1 MKKLFAIIA
10 VAMASVMVAN
20 AQIGIIGGV
29 TTSSTTIDTENFEKN
44 LENVNLYHVGI
55 AAKLPLPLGFAIQPE
70 LLYQMKGADL
80 KETYDALGT
89 GTEVQTSEF
98 STKDGF
104 IEFGLG
110 AQWGIDLV
118 ALRPFVFAKPF
129 IGYKL
134 TGDEDY
140 SNLGTEV
147 IKNGTDETYEKYLAD
162 AKTNLEYGYSI
173 GAGIEL
179 LEHFQLSLEYF
190 KNLGKMFEEDK
201 FDADKAKEAVL
212 ANYKD
217 IESYGGIKVTLGFF
231 F

>member
-20 AQIGIIGGV
+20 AQIGIVGGV
-29 TTSSTTIDTENFEKN
+29 TTNSKTIDTENFEKN
-44 LENVNLYHVGI
+44 LENVNLYHVGL
-55 AAKLPLPLGFAIQPE
+55 ALKLPLPLGFAVQPE

-89 GTEVQTSEF
+89 GTEIQTSEF
-98 STKDGF
+98 STKDGYA
-104 IEFGLG
+104 ELGVGL
-110 AQWGIDLV
+110 QWGLDLV
-118 ALRPFVFAKPF
+118 AFRPFVFAKPF
-129 IGYKL
+129 VGYRL
-134 TGDEDY
+134 TGEEDY
-140 SNLGTEV
+140 NNIGTEI
-147 IKNGTDETYEKYLAD
+147 IKNGTDDTYEKYLSD
-162 AKTNLEYGYSI
+162 AQANLEYGYSI

-201 FDADKAKEAVL
+201 FNADKAKETVL

-217 IESYGGIKVTLGFF
+217 LESYGGIKLTLGFF

>member
-29 TTSSTTIDTENFEKN
+29 TSSSTTIDTENFEKN
-44 LENVNLYHVGI
+44 LENVNLYHVGL
-55 AAKLPLPLGFAIQPE
+55 ALKVPLPLGFAIQPE

-89 GTEVQTSEF
+89 GTEVKTSEF
-98 STKDGF
+98 STKDGYL
-104 IEFGLG
+104 ELGVG

-118 ALRPFVFAKPF
+118 AFRPFVFAKPF
-129 IGYKL
+129 VGYQL
-134 TGDEDY
+134 TGEEDY
-140 SNLGTEV
+140 SNIGTDV
-147 IKNGTDETYEKYLAD
+147 IQNGTDETYEQYLAD
-162 AKTNLEYGYSI
+162 AKTKLEYGYSI

-190 KNLGKMFEEDK
+190 KNLGQMFENDK
-201 FDADKAKEAVL
+201 FDADKAKETVL
-212 ANYKD
+212 SNYKD
-217 IESYGGIKVTLGFF
+217 LESYGGIKVTLGFF

>member
-20 AQIGIIGGV
+20 AQIGIVGGV
-29 TTSSTTIDTENFEKN
+29 TTNSKTIDTENFEKN
-44 LENVNLYHVGI
+44 LENVNLYHVGL
-55 AAKLPLPLGFAIQPE
+55 ALKLPLPLGFAVQPE

-89 GTEVQTSEF
+89 GTEIQTSEF
-98 STKDGF
+98 STKDGYA
-104 IEFGLG
+104 ELGVGL
-110 AQWGIDLV
+110 QWGLDLV
-118 ALRPFVFAKPF
+118 AFRPFVFAKPF
-129 IGYKL
+129 VGYRL
-134 TGDEDY
+134 TGEEDY
-140 SNLGTEV
+140 NNIGTEI
-147 IKNGTDETYEKYLAD
+147 IKNGTDDTYEKYLSD
-162 AKTNLEYGYSI
+162 AKANLEYGYSI

-201 FDADKAKEAVL
+201 FNADKAKETVL

-217 IESYGGIKVTLGFF
+217 LESYGGIKLTLGFF

>member
-44 LENVNLYHVGI
+44 LENVNLYHVGLGI
-55 AAKLPLPLGFAIQPE
+55 KVPLPLGFAIQPE

-89 GTEVQTSEF
+89 GTEIQTSEF

-104 IEFGLG
+104 AELGLG
-110 AQWGIDLV
+110 VQWGIDLV
-118 ALRPFVFAKPF
+118 AFRPFVFAKPF
-129 IGYKL
+129 VGYKL
-134 TGDEDY
+134 TGEEDY

-147 IKNGTDETYEKYLAD
+147 IKNGTDETYEKYLAE

-201 FDADKAKEAVL
+201 FDADKAKETVL

-217 IESYGGIKVTLGFF
+217 IDSYGGIKVTLGFF

>member
-1 MKKLFAIIA
+1 MKKFFAVIA

-29 TTSSTTIDTENFEKN
+29 TTSSTTIDTENIEKN
-44 LENVNLYHVGI
+44 FENVNLYHVGV
-55 AAKLPLPLGFAIQPE
+55 ALKLPLPLGFAIQPE

-89 GTEVQTSEF
+89 GAEVKTSEF

-104 IEFGLG
+104 IELGVG

-118 ALRPFVFAKPF
+118 AFRPFVFAKPF
-129 IGYKL
+129 VGYKL
-134 TGDEDY
+134 TGEENY
-140 SNLGTEV
+140 SNAATEVVQNGTE
-147 IKNGTDETYEKYLAD
+147 ETYEKYLAE

-179 LEHFQLSLEYF
+179 LEHFQVSLEYF

-201 FDADKAKEAVL
+201 FDADKAKETVL

-217 IESYGGIKVTLGFF
+217 LDSYGGIKVTLGFF

>member
-1 MKKLFAIIA
+1 MT
-10 VAMASVMVAN
+10 ASLTL
-20 AQIGIIGGV
+20 QKQS
-29 TTSSTTIDTENFEKN
+29 TSN
-44 LENVNLYHVGI
+44 
-55 AAKLPLPLGFAIQPE
+55 
-70 LLYQMKGADL
+70 
-80 KETYDALGT
+80 
-89 GTEVQTSEF
+89 
-98 STKDGF
+98 
-104 IEFGLG
+104 
-110 AQWGIDLV
+110 
-118 ALRPFVFAKPF
+118 RPFVFAKPF